1 MGLTAGLRAFGIAA
15 LAAVST
21 LVVASPSIAAASSS
35 TSSLT
40 VAMRVV
46 TIAEAQRGKPYVFG
60 AAGPTAFDC
69 SGLVRYAYLR
79 AGVNALLGGGH
90 SGYAMLAWGRAHH
103 LVSGSNPQVGDV
115 VIYGNGA
122 HAAIYIGD
130 GRVISALN
138 PSQGI
143 RITGLHAL
151 HDSVTGFIH
160 THLSG
165 TGLSSTPSPV
175 RTATSLKIVRPTAA
189 KAKVRAKAA
198 KPAAAKAAT
207 TVVAR
212 SYLNLR
218 SAPSLSGRV
227 LATVRPGDRLRVT
240 GATTTSGR
248 RWDHVAYGNRS
259 FWVLA
264 SLVRA
269 A

>member
-1 MGLTAGLRAFGIAA
+1 MRLTAGLRAFGIAA

-21 LVVASPSIAAASSS
+21 LVVASPSIAAASSAN
-35 TSSLT
+35 TSLT

-46 TIAEAQRGKPYVFG
+46 TIAEAQLGKPYVFG

-69 SGLVRYAYLR
+69 SGLVRYAYLQ

-90 SGYAMLAWGRAHH
+90 SGYAMLAWGRARH
-103 LVSGSNPQVGDV
+103 LVSRSNPQVGDV

-122 HAAIYIGD
+122 HAAIYIGG

-143 RITGLHAL
+143 RITGLYAL
-151 HDSVTGFIH
+151 HDSVTGYIH

-165 TGLSSTPSPV
+165 TGPSSTPSPL
-175 RTATSLKIVRPTAA
+175 RTATSLKTVKPTAA
-189 KAKVRAKAA
+189 KSKVTVRAA
-198 KPAAAKAAT
+198 KPAAAKAPIV
-207 TVVAR
+207 VVAR

-218 SAPSLSGRV
+218 SAPSVSGRV
-227 LATVRPGDRLRVT
+227 LATVRPGDRLRLI

-248 RWDHVAYGNRS
+248 RWDHVSYGNHS
-259 FWVLA
+259 YWVLA